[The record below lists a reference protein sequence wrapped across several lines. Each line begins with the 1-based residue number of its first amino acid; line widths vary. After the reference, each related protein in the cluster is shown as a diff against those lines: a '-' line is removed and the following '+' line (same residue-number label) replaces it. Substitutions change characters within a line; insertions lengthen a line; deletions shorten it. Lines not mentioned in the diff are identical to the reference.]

1 MKKYNK
7 VKVID
12 EENEEEINEDQKEEQ
27 PQDDFFIKDQETNER
42 RKLIRSEK
50 LKMENERS
58 KTLLL
63 ISINYLKL

>member
-27 PQDDFFIKDQETNER
+27 PQDDF
-42 RKLIRSEK
+42 L
-50 LKMENERS
+50 
-58 KTLLL
+58 
-63 ISINYLKL
+63 